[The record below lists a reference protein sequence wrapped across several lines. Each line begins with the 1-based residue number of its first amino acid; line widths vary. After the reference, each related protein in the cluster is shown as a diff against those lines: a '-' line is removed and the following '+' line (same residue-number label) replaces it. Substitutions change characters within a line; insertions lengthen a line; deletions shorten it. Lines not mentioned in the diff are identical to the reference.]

1 MDTAAPSLH
10 EVLKNRQVT
19 SVYQPIV
26 DLESG
31 RVVGYEALA
40 RGPAGTALESPL
52 ALFEAARQEG
62 LTSELEWACRG
73 AAIMGAIEQR
83 FGLGVTL
90 FVNVEP
96 TSLTAPVP
104 EEIAHLVDIASTQ
117 LRGVVEITERAIAH
131 QPAELLTALA
141 RIRELGW
148 GIAVD
153 DVGADPQSLA
163 LMPFLRPDVVKLDLR
178 LVRERPD
185 REIAT
190 TVTAVNA
197 HVERT
202 GALVLAEGIETEQ
215 HRQTALAMGAT
226 LGQGW
231 LFGRPGPLTGGG
243 MLQAMQ
249 EDQRVPFLEPVHLPD
264 TVTPWDI
271 VKGMGRTRTGD
282 KRLLSALARRLED
295 NALTTSE
302 KPVVLS
308 AFQEERF
315 FTPRVR
321 ARYVDLAE
329 SLPLVAALGVGMS
342 PAPGGQV
349 RGAAIAP
356 RDPLHDVWTVS
367 VIAPHF
373 AGALVGRDLGDSGP
387 DEERRFEFVLTHR
400 REAVVQ
406 SGQIL
411 LQRIA
416 PLPG

>member
-1 MDTAAPSLH
+1 MPNPTLSLR
-10 EVLKNRQVT
+10 EVLKNRLVT

-26 DLESG
+26 ELETG

-40 RGPAGTALESPL
+40 RGPAGTPLEAPL
-52 ALFEAARQEG
+52 ALFEAARREG
-62 LTSELEWACRG
+62 LTAELEWACRG
-73 AAIMGAIEQR
+73 AAIVGAIEQR
-83 FGLGVTL
+83 LGLGVTL

-96 TSLTAPVP
+96 TSLTTPVP
-104 EEIAHLVDIASTQ
+104 EDIAHVVDIASTQ
-117 LRGVVEITERAIAH
+117 LRGIVEITERAIAH
-131 QPAELLTALA
+131 QPAELLIALA

-178 LVRERPD
+178 LVRDRPD
-185 REIAT
+185 RQIAA

-202 GALVLAEGIETEQ
+202 GALVLAEGIETEEQ
-215 HRQTALAMGAT
+215 RRTGLAMGAT

-249 EDQRVPFLEPVHLPD
+249 EDQSVPFLEPVHVRE
-264 TVTPWDI
+264 TSPWDV
-271 VKGMGRTRTGD
+271 VKSMGRTRTGD

-302 KPVVLS
+302 HPVVLS

-315 FTPRVR
+315 FTPLVR
-321 ARYVDLAE
+321 SRYVEMAE

-342 PAPGGQV
+342 PEPGGQV
-349 RGAAIAP
+349 RCAALAP
-356 RDPLHDVWTVS
+356 DDPLREIWAVS

-373 AGALVGRDLGDSGP
+373 AGALVGRDLGDTGP
-387 DEERRFEFVLTHR
+387 DEERRFEFVLTYR

-406 SGQIL
+406 CGQIL

-416 PLPG
+416 PLPA

>member
-1 MDTAAPSLH
+1 MDTDALSLH
-10 EVLKNRQVT
+10 EVLKNRLVT

-40 RGPAGTALESPL
+40 RGPAGTALEAPL

-62 LTSELEWACRG
+62 LTSELEWACRE
-73 AAIMGAIEQR
+73 AAVMGAIEQR

-104 EEIAHLVDIASTQ
+104 EEIAHVVGIASTQ

-131 QPAELLTALA
+131 QPAELLAALA
-141 RIRELGW
+141 RIRDLGW

-163 LMPFLRPDVVKLDLR
+163 LMPFLRPDIVKLDLR
-178 LVRERPD
+178 LVRGRPD

-197 HVERT
+197 HAERT

-249 EDQRVPFLEPVHLPD
+249 EEQRVPFLEPVQVPD
-264 TVTPWDI
+264 AATPWDI

-308 AFQEERF
+308 AFQEESF
-315 FTPRVR
+315 FTPGVR
-321 ARYVDLAE
+321 ARYIDLAE
-329 SLPLVAALGVGMS
+329 SLPLVAALGVGMT

-356 RDPLHDVWTVS
+356 QDSLHGVWAVS

-387 DEERRFEFVLTHR
+387 DQDRRFEFVLTYR
-400 REAVVQ
+400 REVVVQ
-406 SGQIL
+406 TGQIL

-416 PLPG
+416 PLSV